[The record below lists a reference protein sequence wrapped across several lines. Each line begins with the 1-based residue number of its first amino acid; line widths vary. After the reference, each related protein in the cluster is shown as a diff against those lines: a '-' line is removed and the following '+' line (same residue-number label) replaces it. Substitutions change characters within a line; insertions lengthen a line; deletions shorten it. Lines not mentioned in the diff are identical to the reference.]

1 MFKGKDPPQSQ
12 QSKIRFNR
20 RYFMR
25 CIWLAV
31 LMVTSSLV
39 AYSDENNCREVSGG
53 IVTNFLNESGTV
65 NGTSFVNETLGTA
78 TGDLKGGLGVYV
90 LSLQQGPN
98 GTTIFH
104 NHHHW
109 VTDAGDTI
117 FLADAYATAYP
128 TSVPGLFAAIYPNGV
143 NIMGGTERFAGATG
157 NIASWGAV
165 DQNTGQ
171 IVLRYQGTICFARPE
186 H

>member
-1 MFKGKDPPQSQ
+1 MR
-12 QSKIRFNR
+12 KIWIAF
-20 RYFMR
+20 
-25 CIWLAV
+25 
-31 LMVTSSLV
+31 LMMAPCLF
-39 AYSDENNCREVSGG
+39 AQGDEHNCRKVSGG

-65 NGTSFVNETLGTA
+65 SGTSFANETLGTA

-90 LSLQQGPN
+90 LSLQPGPN

-109 VTDAGDTI
+109 VTEAGDTI

-128 TSVPGLFAAIYPNGV
+128 SVVPGLFAATYPNGV
-143 NIMGGTERFAGATG
+143 NITGGTGRFAGATG

-165 DQNTGQ
+165 DLNTGQ
-171 IVLRYQGTICFARPE
+171 IVLRYEGTICFARPE
-186 H
+186 D

>member
-1 MFKGKDPPQSQ
+1 M
-12 QSKIRFNR
+12 R
-20 RYFMR
+20 RL
-25 CIWLAV
+25 WLAI

-39 AYSDENNCREVSGG
+39 AYSDENNRREVSGG
-53 IVTNFLNESGTV
+53 IVTNFLNETGDV

-90 LSLQQGPN
+90 LTLQQGPN
-98 GTTIFH
+98 GTLMFH

-109 VTDAGDTI
+109 VTEAGDTI
-117 FLADAYATAYP
+117 LLADADAIAYP
-128 TSVPGLFAAIYPNGV
+128 VPGTPGLFAGVYPKGV
-143 NIMGGTERFAGATG
+143 DIIGGTGRFAGASG

-171 IVLRYQGTICFARPE
+171 IVLRYQGTIYFKPQQ
-186 H
+186 

>member
-1 MFKGKDPPQSQ
+1 
-12 QSKIRFNR
+12 
-20 RYFMR
+20 MR
-25 CIWLAV
+25 CLWLAV

-65 NGTSFVNETLGTA
+65 SGTSFVNETLGTA

-109 VTDAGDTI
+109 VTEAGDTI

-128 TSVPGLFAAIYPNGV
+128 TSVPGFFAAIYPKGV
-143 NIMGGTERFAGATG
+143 DITGGTGRFAGATG

-171 IVLRYQGTICFARPE
+171 IVLRYQGTICFARP
-186 H
+186 

>member
-1 MFKGKDPPQSQ
+1 MR
-12 QSKIRFNR
+12 KIWFA
-20 RYFMR
+20 FLMMAP
-25 CIWLAV
+25 CLLAQGGER
-31 LMVTSSLV
+31 
-39 AYSDENNCREVSGG
+39 DCREVSGG
-53 IVTNFLNESGTV
+53 VVTNFLNESGTINDV
-65 NGTSFVNETLGTA
+65 KFVNETLGTA

-90 LSLQQGPN
+90 LSLQSGPN
-98 GTTIFH
+98 GSTIFH

-109 VTDAGDTI
+109 VTEAGDTI

-128 TSVPGLFAAIYPNGV
+128 TATPGLFAAIYPNGV
-143 NIMGGTERFAGATG
+143 EITGGTGRFAGAHG

-171 IVLRYQGTICFARPE
+171 IVLRYQGTICFRGPE

>member
-1 MFKGKDPPQSQ
+1 MR
-12 QSKIRFNR
+12 KIWIAF
-20 RYFMR
+20 
-25 CIWLAV
+25 
-31 LMVTSSLV
+31 LMMAPCLI
-39 AYSDENNCREVSGG
+39 AQADEKNGREVSGG
-53 IVTNFLNESGTV
+53 IVTNFLNEGTGDV

-90 LSLQQGPN
+90 LTLQMGPN
-98 GTTIFH
+98 GTLMFH

-109 VTDAGDTI
+109 VTEAGDTI
-117 FLADAYATAYP
+117 FLADADAIAYP
-128 TSVPGLFAAIYPNGV
+128 VPGNPGLFAGVYPNGV
-143 NIMGGTERFAGATG
+143 EIIGGTGRFAGASG

-171 IVLRYQGTICFARPE
+171 IVLRYQGTIYFARPE